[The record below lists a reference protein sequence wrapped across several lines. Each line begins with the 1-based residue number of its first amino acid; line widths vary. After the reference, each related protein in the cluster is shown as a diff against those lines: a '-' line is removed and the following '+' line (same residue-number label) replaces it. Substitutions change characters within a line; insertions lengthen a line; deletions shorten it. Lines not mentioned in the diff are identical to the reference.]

1 MVIGANPNLNSYTL
15 EIMVILALFRY
26 KEVTLLGQNIDAYG
40 RDLGLL
46 DNDHST
52 RMRWTLADLL
62 LYIHDVPGIERIRFV
77 TSHVCRSFVY
87 VHASII
93 ILKVKYKV
101 NTKK

>member
-1 MVIGANPNLNSYTL
+1 MCGCV
-15 EIMVILALFRY
+15 RY

-52 RMRWTLADLL
+52 KRWTLAELL

-77 TSHVCRSFVY
+77 TSHVR
-87 VHASII
+87 
-93 ILKVKYKV
+93 
-101 NTKK
+101 